1 MGGAMD
7 LVAGAQRVIV
17 IMTHNSK
24 RGAAKLLKKC
34 NLPLTGVQCVQH
46 ILTELG
52 WFDVHDDGNGNKH
65 LVLSE
70 IAPGVTVD
78 EIKEKTD
85 ADFTVS
91 DTLKTV
97 SI

>member
-1 MGGAMD
+1 
-7 LVAGAQRVIV
+7 
-17 IMTHNSK
+17 MTHNSK
-24 RGAAKLLKKC
+24 RGDAKLLKEC

-52 WFDVHDDGNGNKH
+52 WFDVIDDGSGNKS

-78 EIKEKTD
+78 EIKERTD
-85 ADFTVS
+85 ADFAVS
-91 DTLKTV
+91 EALKTIKV
-97 SI
+97 